1 MSTQSEI
8 LKPLI
13 DPSAKTNADYVPQ
26 SILRQPI
33 FSVTAET
40 TDAKLRK
47 MADGIC
53 YRAGIGMNAFV
64 FAALES
70 FRRTARLEKEI
81 DVLRNAAVLP
91 HQRKVEKRG

>member
-1 MSTQSEI
+1 MATQTET
-8 LKPLI
+8 LKRLI
-13 DPSAKTNADYVPQ
+13 DPAAVTKDAVPQ

-33 FSVTAET
+33 FNVTAET
-40 TDAKLRK
+40 TDSEVRK
-47 MADGIC
+47 MADAIC

-64 FAALES
+64 FATLEF

-91 HQRKVEKRG
+91 HQQKVEKRG